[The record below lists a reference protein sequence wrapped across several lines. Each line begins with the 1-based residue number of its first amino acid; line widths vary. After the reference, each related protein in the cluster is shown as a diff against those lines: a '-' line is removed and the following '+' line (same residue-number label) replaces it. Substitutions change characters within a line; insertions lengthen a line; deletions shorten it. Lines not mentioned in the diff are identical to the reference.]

1 MTCGNVGASSK
12 RGLYARDSRIMTLLL
27 SSLFFAAFQVASPAA
42 APPQDTTPP
51 AAAAGKDATPT
62 PKDSVVNENVPSG
75 YHIGAGDVLQIVV
88 WGEPQASVQSVVVR
102 LDGIITIPLLKEINV
117 QGLTPVELQK
127 IITDRL
133 QQFIHG
139 ADVTVVVREIHSKK
153 VYLVGAINKVGPV
166 TLVSSLTVLQIL
178 TEAGGLTDYAKRK
191 KIYILRKENGKQV
204 KLPFDYD
211 AVIKGDHIEQNINV
225 LPDDTIVVPH

>member
-1 MTCGNVGASSK
+1 
-12 RGLYARDSRIMTLLL
+12 MTLLL
-27 SSLFFAAFQVASPAA
+27 ITAISAALQAASPAA
-42 APPQDTTPP
+42 PPPQDTP
-51 AAAAGKDATPT
+51 AVSVPASGKDAILPQKGDESL
-62 PKDSVVNENVPSG
+62 PPG
-75 YHIGAGDVLQIVV
+75 YRIGAGDVLQIVV
-88 WGEPQASVQSVVVR
+88 WREPEASVQSVVVR

-127 IITDRL
+127 IITDKL

-153 VYLVGAINKVGPV
+153 VYLVGAVNKVGPV
-166 TLVSSLTVLQIL
+166 PLVSSLTVLQIL

-191 KIYILRKENGKQV
+191 KIYILRKENGKQI

-211 AVIKGDHIEQNINV
+211 AVIKGDHIEQNITV